1 MLKKAETLLVAVI
14 LLVCSVFCFADDTVS
29 GDAGTLEN
37 GFDTLSYTQD
47 DYLEMCGSSNLASD
61 DEVIIENICKAY
73 VASSRAYVRSP
84 AEYSNEALTADIGD
98 ETMTSQLAYR
108 QSEYDYLA
116 ALYPALDWEITE
128 DSLEFDGFTVTVTD
142 DTATASIVE
151 KYTYY
156 VTNDFECENYRSRK
170 YTFSL
175 RKSKGEWKIVGV
187 TTNDPWETDESFV
200 YEPVDIEARI
210 LEATVPMS
218 VDDVAYTGNSSDNEI
233 MATSL
238 YAWTYDYTAA
248 VAYAE
253 QYCKNYN
260 STFRENSGKDCQNF
274 VSQCIWA
281 GLGGSSRTSLPAV
294 STSRVGSSAANVW
307 CNGQYSTYYEYFEYN
322 WAWDNV
328 AGFANLISTSS
339 SSREGPYGL
348 VFLSGGVQYSLVG
361 YELMVDWEDSPTSIV
376 DFDHAMFVTETTGYG
391 STRTTESI
399 KIAAHTDDTN
409 TAYTTLSEYIST
421 VSINAYGRIDIARG
435 YYSTAQP

>member
-14 LLVCSVFCFADDTVS
+14 LLVCSVFCFADDAVS
-29 GDAGTLEN
+29 GDAGTLAN

-73 VASSRAYVRSP
+73 IASSRAYVRSP
-84 AEYSNEALTADIGD
+84 EEYSNEALTANIGD

-187 TTNDPWETDESFV
+187 TTDDSWETSESFV
-200 YEPVDIEARI
+200 YEPIDVEASIIEATLLI
-210 LEATVPMS
+210 ESDEEQYAEQGIQPT
-218 VDDVAYTGNSSDNEI
+218 SS
-233 MATSL
+233 TLL
-238 YAWTYDYTAA
+238 YKWTYDASLA

-253 QYCKNYN
+253 KYYN
-260 STFRENSGKDCQNF
+260 STNSTFTYNTGKDCQNF
-274 VSQCIWA
+274 ASQCVAA
-281 GLGGSSRTSLPAV
+281 GLGGKNTSKTAIPAV
-294 STSRVGSSAANVW
+294 STTLVGSSAANVW
-307 CNGQYSTYYEYFEYN
+307 CNNQYSSYYPSSEYYYN

-328 AGFANLISTSS
+328 CGFANLINNSS
-339 SSREGPYGL
+339 ADREGPYGTTTYNGIINATVGDVL
-348 VFLSGGVQYSLVG
+348 IVRWSGTPS
-361 YELMVDWEDSPTSIV
+361 MSTWE
-376 DFDHAMFVTETTGYG
+376 HAMFVTKVSGTAG
-391 STRTTESI
+391 SRS
-399 KIAAHTDDTN
+399 KSDVMIAAHTTDTN
-409 TAYTTLSEYIST
+409 SAYET
-421 VSINAYGRIDIARG
+421 VASYTSVSVSQFGRCNIVCG
-435 YYSTAQP
+435 FYSKVQS